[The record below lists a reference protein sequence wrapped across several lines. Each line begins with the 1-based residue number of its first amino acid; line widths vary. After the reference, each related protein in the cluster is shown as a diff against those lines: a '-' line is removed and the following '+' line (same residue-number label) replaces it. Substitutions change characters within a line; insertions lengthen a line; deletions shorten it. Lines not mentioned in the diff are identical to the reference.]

1 MSPAPSPPVHPKTVI
16 CLPTYNE
23 RENLPLMV
31 EAIHGEVPD
40 VHILIIDDNSP
51 DGTGEI
57 ADQLAAGDA
66 RVHVLHREQKQGL
79 GRAYV
84 AGFHWALARDYQLI
98 FEMDC
103 DFSHPVRFLP
113 EFLKQA
119 EKYDVVL
126 GSRYIPGGATDDWDW
141 KRRLISRGGNT
152 YAQLILGLPYKDLT
166 GGFKCFRRK
175 VLETLPLDE
184 IVSNGYVF
192 QIEMTWRAVVHGFSI
207 GEVAIHFPDRTRGQ
221 SKMSGSIVR
230 EAVVNVWK
238 LRLAKGTLARQ
249 AAKNR

>member
-1 MSPAPSPPVHPKTVI
+1 MTPAPGQLPKTLI

-31 EAIHGEVPD
+31 EAIHQEVPEI
-40 VHILIIDDNSP
+40 HILIIDDNSP
-51 DGTGEI
+51 DGTGAL
-57 ADQLAAGDA
+57 ADGLAQAHDF
-66 RVHVLHREQKQGL
+66 VHVLHREKKQGL

-84 AGFHWALARDYQLI
+84 AGFHWALARDYELI

-113 EFLKQA
+113 EFLRQA
-119 EKYDVVL
+119 QNFDVVL
-126 GSRYIPGGATDDWDW
+126 GSRYIPGGATEDWDW

-152 YAQLILGLPYKDLT
+152 YAQAILGLPYKDLT

-192 QIEMTWRAVVHGFSI
+192 QIEMTWRAVLLGFTF
-207 GEVAIHFPDRTRGQ
+207 GEVPIHFPDRTRGQ

-238 LRLAKGTLARQ
+238 LRLAKASLSAGRS
-249 AAKNR
+249 K

>member
-1 MSPAPSPPVHPKTVI
+1 MAA
-16 CLPTYNE
+16 
-23 RENLPLMV
+23 
-31 EAIHGEVPD
+31 AIRAEVPA

-51 DGTGEI
+51 DGTGAI
-57 ADQLAAGDA
+57 ADQLAAADPLI
-66 RVHVLHREQKQGL
+66 HVLHRQQKQGL

-84 AGFHWALARDYQLI
+84 AGFHWALARDYELI

-113 EFLKQA
+113 EFIKKA
-119 EKYDVVL
+119 EQFDVVL
-126 GSRYIPGGATDDWDW
+126 GSRYIPGGATEDWDW
-141 KRRLISRGGNT
+141 RRRLISRGGNT
-152 YAQLILGLPYKDLT
+152 YAQAILGLPFKDLT
-166 GGFKCFRRK
+166 GGFKCFHRK

-192 QIEMTWRAVVHGFSI
+192 QIEMTWRAVLQGFKI

-238 LRLAKGTLARQ
+238 LRLAK
-249 AAKNR
+249 AKLSAPRPK